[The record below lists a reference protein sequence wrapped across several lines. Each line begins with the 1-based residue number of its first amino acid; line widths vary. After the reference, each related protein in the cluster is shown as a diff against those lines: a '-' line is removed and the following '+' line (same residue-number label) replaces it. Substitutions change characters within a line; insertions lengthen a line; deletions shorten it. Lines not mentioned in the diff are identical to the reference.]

1 MLGFLLLIPGTRES
15 KLLQTI
21 GSHVS
26 DQLHSPLRPI
36 CSPRLYRG
44 NPFQLFFTYLTF
56 KNYPEK
62 VDRWLE
68 NLIDRN
74 EIQRTT
80 LNATFDPFA
89 GIPTTKNMASCTSF
103 QWFRI
108 LSTMRVQNIKYKIW
122 SLNFQNGPNSSW
134 ILI

>member
-26 DQLHSPLRPI
+26 DHFTRR
-36 CSPRLYRG
+36 CV
-44 NPFQLFFTYLTF
+44 PFVVHGFIEETLFNFFFTYLTF

-108 LSTMRVQNIKYKIW
+108 LSTMRAQKYKIW